1 MELQRRGEEGKKLG
15 GGEGGGGAAVSLL
28 EKLKKKKWGEN
39 GDRKW
44 VEPSHPLFWEMEEMN
59 SKKALG
65 LEWGGSAS
73 LALGM
78 GEMLIKKM
86 EKK

>member
-1 MELQRRGEEGKKLG
+1 M
-15 GGEGGGGAAVSLL
+15 SLL

-65 LEWGGSAS
+65 LEWGAGKSCI
-73 LALGM
+73 GN
-78 GEMLIKKM
+78 GGNVNKKM